1 MLVTAYTV
9 PAELP
14 AAQGFVAAYRMHF
27 RACAVPPL
35 AVEAYDAVH
44 FVARGMRETA
54 STGAEQGGTVRFL
67 GKYDEVDEDSPARG
81 RPDPSAAG
89 GTVNS
94 APRCARIGPMLNAER
109 YLAEDE
115 QLVHATRQ
123 HWTEIVGEF
132 AVLVVIWAVVGV
144 LLWVVPSDD
153 WGSTARNIVLAL
165 GVIASI
171 WFWLVPLLK
180 WRSTVYVVST
190 KRIYVRSGFLTK
202 TGHSIPLV
210 RVNDVAFRATLWER
224 ILREGTLSIQ
234 SASEQGML
242 TLKHVP
248 DPEGLKQ
255 LIHRAVGEEQRG
267 QQQWGGP
274 TGPVPPAY

>member
-1 MLVTAYTV
+1 
-9 PAELP
+9 
-14 AAQGFVAAYRMHF
+14 
-27 RACAVPPL
+27 
-35 AVEAYDAVH
+35 
-44 FVARGMRETA
+44 
-54 STGAEQGGTVRFL
+54 
-67 GKYDEVDEDSPARG
+67 
-81 RPDPSAAG
+81 
-89 GTVNS
+89 
-94 APRCARIGPMLNAER
+94 MLNAER

-132 AVLVVIWAVVGV
+132 VVLVVIWAVVGA
-144 LLWVVPSDD
+144 LLWVVPS
-153 WGSTARNIVLAL
+153 GTADMVVLAL

-234 SASEQGML
+234 SASEHGML

-255 LIHRAVGEEQRG
+255 LIHQAVGEEQRS

-274 TGPVPPAY
+274 AGPPPAY